1 MIEIV
6 EIHKAGRRDGSV
18 VAEAAAEA
26 AAEVAAV
33 VSVVVAEA
41 AEVAAVVSV
50 VVAEAVVDTARR
62 AGEGRADEVHAAGA
76 HAISAATPSKS
87 LTIKTSIS
95 CGTTWMIAKR
105 SLGTARAARARNTS
119 AGSLLP

>member
-18 VAEAAAEA
+18 VVVAAAEVAAVVSVAA

-33 VSVVVAEA
+33 VSVVV
-41 AEVAAVVSV
+41 V
-50 VVAEAVVDTARR
+50 EAVVDTARR

-76 HAISAATPSKS
+76 RAISAATPSKS
-87 LTIKTSIS
+87 LTLRTSIS
-95 CGTTWMIAKR
+95 CGTTWMIARR

>member
-18 VAEAAAEA
+18 VAEAAAE
-26 AAEVAAV
+26 VAAV
-33 VSVVVAEA
+33 VSVVVAA
-41 AEVAAVVSV
+41 VAVVAAVVSV
-50 VVAEAVVDTARR
+50 VAEAVAVVDTARR

-87 LTIKTSIS
+87 LTIRTSIS
-95 CGTTWMIAKR
+95 CGTTWMIARR

>member
-18 VAEAAAEA
+18 VAEAAAE
-26 AAEVAAV
+26 VAAV
-33 VSVVVAEA
+33 VSVVVAAA

-62 AGEGRADEVHAAGA
+62 AGEDRADEVRAAAA
-76 HAISAATPSKS
+76 HAISAATP
-87 LTIKTSIS
+87 
-95 CGTTWMIAKR
+95 
-105 SLGTARAARARNTS
+105 
-119 AGSLLP
+119 